1 MNIVMVSIMHQINQI
16 LIINLL
22 IILLGW
28 YSTGIVYLVRW
39 SSHVI
44 IILPIVFL
52 HYYITDIY
60 DPIRPGMFYSLMFVC
75 ILAAIASQGLG
86 YICGILFGFNLT
98 YLCISLPSLF
108 LISIMVIL
116 SPYSKSLTI
125 YQPFIRFNPIRYLT
139 EASVMLQYGFGRCGP
154 REIQVILYKLGIK
167 HDEYYY
173 ECILRIIINIIIY
186 HSIAFALLYY
196 QRKDFNLRRR
206 TEKIQQS
213 IHNRKQSLNIMI
225 PGLTCDHQYTIKQF
239 RN

>member
-1 MNIVMVSIMHQINQI
+1 MFIFYQ
-16 LIINLL
+16 
-22 IILLGW
+22 GW
-28 YSTGIVYLVRW
+28 YSTGVIYLVRW
-39 SSHVI
+39 STHAV
-44 IILPIVFL
+44 IILPIIII
-52 HYYITDIY
+52 HHYITDIF
-60 DPIRPGMFYSLMFVC
+60 DSERPGLFYPLLFVYLLTS
-75 ILAAIASQGLG
+75 IAAQGLG
-86 YICGILFGFNLT
+86 YICGILFSSNLT